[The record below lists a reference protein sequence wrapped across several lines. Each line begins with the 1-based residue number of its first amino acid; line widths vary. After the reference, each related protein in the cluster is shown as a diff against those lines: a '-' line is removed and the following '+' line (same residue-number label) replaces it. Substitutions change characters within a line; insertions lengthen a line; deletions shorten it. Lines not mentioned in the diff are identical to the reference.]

1 MGASSVSLFLI
12 RLVVLTGLA
21 VGFLVYGRRR
31 GARGQAT
38 VAIIGGFLCLAGGEV
53 AGLIRMWHAGILPDA
68 VAGYQS
74 VYIYA
79 LGYLAIGLGVL
90 FWVRDLNHRRSELE
104 QANTS
109 LRQLAE
115 VDFLTDLVNRRHA
128 EGYIKREMAR
138 ARRKRTPVG
147 FVMMDLDTFK
157 QVNDTHG
164 HQAGDAV
171 LAHVGHLLRDRL
183 RASDILV
190 RYGGDEFLL
199 VLPDSGLESSAA
211 IAETL
216 RRTLQDVTVPYRK
229 EELPVRASF
238 GVAAVEPGQNATV
251 DEVVDRADEALYAAK
266 GMGRN
271 RVTTWDEITSEDAA
285 AETPAAP
292 AAASSAAPCAEPPA
306 GTAQPDEAPRP
317 TAATHA

>member
-1 MGASSVSLFLI
+1 MGASSLSLYLI
-12 RLVVLTGLA
+12 RLIVLLGLA
-21 VGFLVYGRRR
+21 AGFLVFGRRR

-38 VAIIGGFLCLAGGEV
+38 IAIVGGFLCLVGGEL
-53 AGLIRMWHAGILPDA
+53 AGLVRLGYADVLPESIAGW
-68 VAGYQS
+68 QS

-90 FWVRDLNHRRSELE
+90 VWVRDLNARRSELE
-104 QANTS
+104 EDNWN
-109 LRQLAE
+109 LRHLAE

-147 FVMMDLDTFK
+147 FVMMDLDHFK
-157 QVNDTHG
+157 TINDTHG

-171 LAHVGHLLRDRL
+171 LSYVGHLLRERV

-199 VLPDSGLESSAA
+199 VLPDSGLESSAG

-216 RRTLQDVTVPYRK
+216 RRTLLDAPVPYRK
-229 EELPVRASF
+229 ESLAVRASF

-251 DEVVDRADEALYAAK
+251 DEIVDRADEALYAAK

-271 RVTTWDEITSEDAA
+271 RVTTWDEITSEDA
-285 AETPAAP
+285 PAP
-292 AAASSAAPCAEPPA
+292 ASASAEPPPAAVPA
-306 GTAQPDEAPRP
+306 GG
-317 TAATHA
+317 